1 MSPETI
7 RERAGAIRFGNK
19 QIAGASGLS
28 EKSVGQIL
36 SGRSGGHHAS
46 FVAIETALEAEECRL
61 RDYLLTLHPVKQEER
76 AA

>member
-7 RERAGAIRFGNK
+7 RERAAAIRFGNK
-19 QIAGASGLS
+19 QIAGASELS

-46 FVAIETALEAEECRL
+46 FVAIELALESEELRL
-61 RDYLLTLHPVKQEER
+61 RDYLLTLHPIKTEEK

>member
-7 RERAGAIRFGNK
+7 RERADAIRFGNK

-36 SGRSGGHHAS
+36 SGRSGGHHTS
-46 FVAIETALEAEECRL
+46 FVAIENALEAEEQRL

-76 AA
+76 VA